1 MFLRRGSSPG
11 FLMTHSVSSLLRIA
25 HFVSPCSVT
34 DNSMFAIS
42 VTSLT
47 LAEANCSIL
56 ESDAILYPPLWSLL
70 TQLLYFLIQ
79 VHPKNTRTST
89 IPYPEGVLQIPYPEG
104 RK

>member
-25 HFVSPCSVT
+25 HFVSHSVT

-47 LAEANCSIL
+47 LAEANCSLL

-89 IPYPEGVLQIPYPEG
+89 IHGQVLQIPYPEG